1 MACFDLLRAASVDG
15 DVAASSSYVT
25 AFAPL
30 GLGLGHGGKGGRER
44 EGGLGVLLIHHG
56 RIGTRGRVGDGGAV
70 LGRYSHGAAT
80 GEDDGTFAE
89 NPLAALFLFCFYF

>member
-1 MACFDLLRAASVDG
+1 MRRFRVRFCRG
-15 DVAASSSYVT
+15 W
-25 AFAPL
+25 
-30 GLGLGHGGKGGRER
+30 GKKEGER
-44 EGGLGVLLIHHG
+44 EQWVTGKLLILHE
-56 RIGTRGRVGDGGAV
+56 RIGTRGCVGDGGAV